1 MKTRFSS
8 SRGADTTLLC
18 LLGVQVMVQTSGQMG
33 LEILVWIPLRVRY
46 DKTHEL
52 HNAIAFYTSYTLF
65 WFFALLSLAPI
76 GDHLCSSLGKRNTLI
91 NFTSMKETWKSSDA
105 LLPYAP
111 LAAFWLRMLDRRSK
125 NRRAKTS
132 KRELLRWAWRL
143 DAANLRSPYLRQEKR
158 LHIEVSMCNQR
169 TYELCNEVKSS
180 LALSSRLD

>member
-76 GDHLCSSLGKRNTLI
+76 GDRFLPQSEKVTSYFCKKKFFRPESTSYSVSS
-91 NFTSMKETWKSSDA
+91 
-105 LLPYAP
+105 
-111 LAAFWLRMLDRRSK
+111 
-125 NRRAKTS
+125 
-132 KRELLRWAWRL
+132 
-143 DAANLRSPYLRQEKR
+143 
-158 LHIEVSMCNQR
+158 
-169 TYELCNEVKSS
+169 
-180 LALSSRLD
+180 

>member
-18 LLGVQVMVQTSGQMG
+18 LLGVQIMVQTSGQMG

-76 GDHLCSSLGKRNTLI
+76 GDHLCSSLAKRNTLI
-91 NFTSMKETWKSSDA
+91 DFISIKETWKSSDI
-105 LLPYAP
+105 LLPYIP
-111 LAAFWLRMLDRRSK
+111 LAVFWLHMLDRRSK
-125 NRRAKTS
+125 NRCAKTS
-132 KRELLRWAWRL
+132 KHELFRWAWKL
-143 DAANLRSPYLRQEKR
+143 DTANLRSPYLKR
-158 LHIEVSMCNQR
+158 DARPDSDVCLCNQ
-169 TYELCNEVKSS
+169 TKYELCY
-180 LALSSRLD
+180 